1 MLSESE
7 VTNHHHQP
15 LVLFLFPDG
24 SLRTN
29 LDPAGK
35 MGPFDVLPSSWHL
48 SELIV
53 RNNRV
58 MVMHTIQEV
67 GRVVYT
73 TNLRLQL
80 LWSLKLD
87 QAAGSISIFVHSVE
101 IRKFSCHSDFT

>member
-7 VTNHHHQP
+7 VTKHHHQP

-29 LDPAGK
+29 LDPGGK

-87 QAAGSISIFVHSVE
+87 QAPGSISIFVHSVE
-101 IRKFSCHSDFT
+101 I

>member
-1 MLSESE
+1 
-7 VTNHHHQP
+7 
-15 LVLFLFPDG
+15 
-24 SLRTN
+24 
-29 LDPAGK
+29 
-35 MGPFDVLPSSWHL
+35 MGPFDVMPSSWHL

-58 MVMHTIQEV
+58 MVMQTIEEV

-73 TNLRLQL
+73 TNLSLQL

-101 IRKFSCHSDFT
+101 I